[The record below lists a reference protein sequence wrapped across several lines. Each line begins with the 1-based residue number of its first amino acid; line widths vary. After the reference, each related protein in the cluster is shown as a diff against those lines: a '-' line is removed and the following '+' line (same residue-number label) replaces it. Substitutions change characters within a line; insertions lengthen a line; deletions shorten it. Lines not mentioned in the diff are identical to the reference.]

1 MKNSKILKM
10 FITILMVV
18 MLVGMTTSVFADG
31 LIDAGAITGDDDGA
45 IDLTPELT
53 PDTNTNTNNNTT
65 QEESG
70 DIPHAG
76 VESSALMVSAFVIFG
91 IVGVY
96 TYIKLSDY
104 SNI

>member
-1 MKNSKILKM
+1 MNNKMLKV
-10 FITILMVV
+10 FITIIMVA
-18 MLVGMTTSVFADG
+18 MLVCVSTSVFADG
-31 LIDAGAITGDDDGA
+31 PIDASQITGNNQVE
-45 IDLTPELT
+45 DLSGSLNSGN
-53 PDTNTNTNNNTT
+53 NTNEEVDNNT
-65 QEESG
+65 QKEESG
-70 DIPHAG
+70 EIPHAG